1 MKKDDNTALGNLFHD
16 IRSGYTLYGCFARLV
31 EKGFI
36 DVPEGTLRQNYFASK
51 KIKKFSDVA
60 ALIDELFGS
69 DQFAQWLINDQYYRP
84 LDPEASILRGMKE
97 IAVAAGTTITEAVM
111 QEMKQKAH
119 TMAENA
125 TTAYQVFQKKGPAD
139 IAKGVAEAEQAASE
153 LIQSMDT
160 TEETLDVDT
169 RSQLNVLNPELQSS
183 LVVTG
188 NISGDAI
195 LTTIG
200 EEN

>member
-36 DVPEGTLRQNYFASK
+36 EIPEGTLRQNYFASK

-60 ALIDELFGS
+60 ALIDNLFGE
-69 DQFAQWLINDQYYRP
+69 DEFAQWLINDQQKRT

-97 IAVAAGTTITEAVM
+97 LAIAAGTPITEAVM

-119 TMAENA
+119 TMAEGA

-139 IAKGVAEAEQAASE
+139 NAKGIAEAEEAASD
-153 LIQSMDT
+153 LIQTMGS
-160 TEETLDVDT
+160 TEETTGIID
-169 RSQLNVLNPELQSS
+169 RSQLHVENPELANS
-183 LVVTG
+183 LVVTP
-188 NISGDAI
+188 
-195 LTTIG
+195 TTALCKVRW
-200 EEN
+200 